1 MRPRR
6 RRTATGAPGRGAP
19 DHPWRDADTRAN
31 LPGDRP
37 RFLRPVM
44 LCRSRIRVAA
54 VPRPARPPLFPTAF
68 IPILPSAVSRSLVV
82 ITGALA
88 LGLGLWWVISSGDRR
103 DTPLATGVPVPPPP
117 PPGNAEEQATTAF
130 PPELVFSRAFWRRP
144 DPADQIRHAERREWS
159 DPDGVTRWQFFLAV
173 DPGPALSQW
182 LATNPFSLVTVTTV
196 ERDIPDP
203 PEWFPTPGTATGAT
217 LQQSASGN
225 LVVITTSGGGTVF
238 VTDHGR
244 GFSRPVT
251 APASDG
257 GRPTRKPQ

>member
-1 MRPRR
+1 MIADSHRRAGPRR
-6 RRTATGAPGRGAP
+6 
-19 DHPWRDADTRAN
+19 DAETCVN

-37 RFLRPVM
+37 HFLRPGTH
-44 LCRSRIRVAA
+44 CSPRIRVAA
-54 VPRPARPPLFPTAF
+54 VPRPARSPLFPPAF
-68 IPILPSAVSRSLVV
+68 ISNLLSAVSRSLVV

-88 LGLGLWWVISSGDRR
+88 LGLGLWWVISSSDRG
-103 DTPLATGVPVPPPP
+103 DTPHATTGPATPVPARPAPPL
-117 PPGNAEEQATTAF
+117 PGKEEEQATTAF

-159 DPDGVTRWQFFLAV
+159 DPEGVTRWQFFLAV

-203 PEWFPTPGTATGAT
+203 PEWFPAPGTATGAT
-217 LQQSASGN
+217 LQQSVSGN
-225 LVVITTSGGGTVF
+225 LVVITPSGSGTVF

-244 GFSRPVT
+244 GFSRPVS
-251 APASDG
+251 APAPG
-257 GRPTRKPQ
+257 EGRDDRKPQ

>member
-19 DHPWRDADTRAN
+19 DPWRDADTCAN
-31 LPGDRP
+31 LPSDRP
-37 RFLRPVM
+37 RFLRPVTG
-44 LCRSRIRVAA
+44 CSPRIRVAA
-54 VPRPARPPLFPTAF
+54 VPRPARPTLFPPAF
-68 IPILPSAVSRSLVV
+68 ISILPSAVSRSLVV
-82 ITGALA
+82 ITSALA
-88 LGLGLWWVISSGDRR
+88 LGLGLWWLISSGDRG
-103 DTPLATGVPVPPPP
+103 DTPLATTVPAPPPP
-117 PPGNAEEQATTAF
+117 PPGNTEEQATTAF

-182 LATNPFSLVTVTTV
+182 LATNPFSLVTVTTL

-203 PEWFPTPGTATGAT
+203 PEWFPNPGTATGAT

-251 APASDG
+251 APAPDG